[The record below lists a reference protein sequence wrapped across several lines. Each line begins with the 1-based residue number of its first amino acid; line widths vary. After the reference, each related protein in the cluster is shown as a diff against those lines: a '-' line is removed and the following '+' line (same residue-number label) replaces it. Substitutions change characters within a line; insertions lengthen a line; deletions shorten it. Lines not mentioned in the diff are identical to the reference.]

1 MVLEKLEK
9 AKKLQSQIVY
19 LKEKLESFNP
29 EKKMVYLHIRDH
41 WGNKLGVIE
50 TYNFSEEYLEAAG
63 YYFNVFVANA
73 YSEFLAK
80 VRDGIQERIDLIQSE
95 LDNL

>member
-1 MVLEKLEK
+1 MTQETLER

-19 LKEKLESFNP
+19 LKERIKSFNP
-29 EKKMVYLHIRDH
+29 EKKQVHLIVTDMC
-41 WGNKLGVIE
+41 GNKLDLIK
-50 TYNFSEEYLEAAG
+50 TYEFEIMFQESAG
-63 YYFNVFVANA
+63 YYFDVFVANA

>member
-1 MVLEKLEK
+1 MTKETFER

-19 LKEKLESFNP
+19 LKEKIKSFNP
-29 EKKMVYLHIRDH
+29 ENKMVYLNISDH
-41 WGNKLGVIE
+41 WGNKLGIIE
-50 TYNFSEEYLEAAG
+50 TYNFSDEYLEAAG

>member
-1 MVLEKLEK
+1 MTQETLER

-29 EKKMVYLHIRDH
+29 EKKMVYLHIMDH

-50 TYNFSEEYLEAAG
+50 TYNFSNEYLEAAG